1 MDLGPQWPFWL
12 QLGLAAVSA
21 LILSW
26 LSVSHARGSR
36 AWKHGLLGLCFWTV
50 LVGLTWAL
58 QEPLCRVGWRLTIEI
73 PGCDWE
79 YHRAP
84 SQPGKLALFILL
96 GGIALVL
103 RLAAPVAWIVFIVR
117 WGIQRFRPPPNQAL
131 RQTDL

>member
-12 QLGLAAVSA
+12 QFGLAAVGA

-26 LSVSHARGSR
+26 LAMRHARGLR
-36 AWKHGLLGLCFWTV
+36 AWKHGLLGLLFWTV
-50 LVGLTWAL
+50 LIGFTWAL
-58 QEPLCRVGWRLTIEI
+58 QDPLCHVGWHLGIEI

-84 SQPGKLALFILL
+84 SQPGKLVQFILL
-96 GGIALVL
+96 GALALLL
-103 RLAAPVAWIVFIVR
+103 RFAAPLACIVYIVR
-117 WGIQRFRPPPNQAL
+117 WGIQRSRPRPNQAL

>member
-1 MDLGPQWPFWL
+1 MDFGPQWPFWL

-21 LILSW
+21 LILPW
-26 LSVSHARGSR
+26 LAVRHACGSR

-58 QEPLCRVGWRLTIEI
+58 QEPLCHVGWGLAIEI

-84 SQPGKLALFILL
+84 SQPGKLVLFILL
-96 GGIALVL
+96 GALALVL
-103 RLAAPVAWIVFIVR
+103 RLAVPLACIAFVVR
-117 WGIQRFRPPPNQAL
+117 WGLQRLRPAPNPRLSA
-131 RQTDL
+131 D